1 MWCTI
6 ELNLGITGGCITAVR
21 PFVRRY
27 FPRLLGLSYGN
38 GYKYGDSSRKYGHP
52 LGSVPRANAPDFS
65 NARSNQYSTLTTATT
80 VMPAADNGS
89 EEHILQYPEM
99 PAKSADGIGIVRTV
113 EFDVENSSARRALP
127 VTMRVSSVILPL
139 AGTLLVEASS
149 SSPGCSALKG
159 SVNSSIFYPN
169 TDVYEYE
176 AQNFWSNTEIMS
188 PGCVFRPQS
197 SAQLGEGVKALVD
210 AQAKFAVRGGGYMG
224 IRDVYAYLADYDLSA
239 PGGRL
244 GPVGVPG
251 LLLAGGVNF
260 YGNQVGWSCNSVVN
274 YEVVLADGS
283 VVQANKTSYSDLFW
297 ALKGGSSNF
306 GLVTRFDL
314 ETVKSTKVWAGS
326 YTVSSEYAAAT
337 YAANISDP
345 KTHIVPALV
354 PGDSLLASV
363 ILFYDSEDTS
373 YPDIFKPFTDIP
385 AVAST
390 LGFKTVSEFAAETG
404 AMVVPH
410 IKYLLQGISIIN
422 TTFFEQLPKL
432 YDQIPADNISTIQLD
447 WQPIGADWMKA
458 SEDRGGNALGLDSSK
473 IYLCYAEVVEWI
485 GSSYDDIVAQWVEET
500 TYAIN
505 NATQK
510 AGLYDAFNYIGD
522 AAGFQSIFPGYGEE
536 NVSKLQT
543 IAKKYDP
550 NQVFQT
556 LMPGGFKI
564 Y

>member
-1 MWCTI
+1 
-6 ELNLGITGGCITAVR
+6 
-21 PFVRRY
+21 
-27 FPRLLGLSYGN
+27 
-38 GYKYGDSSRKYGHP
+38 
-52 LGSVPRANAPDFS
+52 
-65 NARSNQYSTLTTATT
+65 
-80 VMPAADNGS
+80 
-89 EEHILQYPEM
+89 
-99 PAKSADGIGIVRTV
+99 
-113 EFDVENSSARRALP
+113 
-127 VTMRVSSVILPL
+127 MRVGSTILPL
-139 AGTLLVEASS
+139 AGSLLVEASS
-149 SSPGCSALKG
+149 VSAGCSALKG
-159 SVNSSIFYPN
+159 SVNSAVFNPN
-169 TDVYEYE
+169 SPVYEYE

-197 SAQLGEGVKALVD
+197 SAQLAEGVKALVD
-210 AQAKFAVRGGGYMG
+210 ANAQFAVRGGGHMG
-224 IRDVYAYLADYDLSA
+224 IRGSNNIDDGVLVVMSNLTTLELSEDQSIVSVGPSHRWEDVYAYLADYGLA
-239 PGGRL
+239 AAGGRL

-260 YGNQVGWSCNSVVN
+260 YGNQVGWSCNTVVN
-274 YEVVLADGS
+274 YEIVLADGS
-283 VVQANKTSYSDLFW
+283 VVEANKTHYSDLFW

-314 ETVKSTKVWAGS
+314 ETIKSPKVWAGTH
-326 YTVSSEYAAAT
+326 TVSAEYVDQFLEAAAT
-337 YAANISDP
+337 YASNISDP

-354 PGDSLLASV
+354 PGDELLASV

-373 YPDIFKPFTDIP
+373 YPEIFKPFTDIP
-385 AVAST
+385 AISST
-390 LGFKTVSEFAAETG
+390 LDFKTLSEFAAETG

-410 IKYLLQGISIIN
+410 IKYRCVCRWHCCRYHLRRAAPGHHHHQHHVLRA
-422 TTFFEQLPKL
+422 
-432 YDQIPADNISTIQLD
+432 PAQAVRSDPRCQHLHHPAGLAAD
-447 WQPIGADWMKA
+447 RRDWMKA
-458 SEDRGGNALGLDSSK
+458 SEDKGGNALGLDSSK

-510 AGLYDAFNYIGD
+510 AGLYDAFNYMGD

-536 NVSKLQT
+536 NVAKLQT

-556 LMPGGFKI
+556 LMPGGFKV